1 MNFFKQYNMKIKNL
15 RFLLPVFI
23 VLVLVMFILP
33 YYSYEGYSIIK
44 HTTSLLGAQ
53 NAPNAWV
60 MNLTFILL
68 GIVIFLEA
76 LFHLKQYRIP
86 KILLNIF
93 ALGLILVGIFQHAPL
108 IENMTYNVVDDNL
121 HSVFASWVGF
131 SFIIFAF
138 TSVFVEKTNFR
149 RIFAFLVCISVTIL
163 SLLMFNLSDFAG
175 LWQRLMF
182 IIAFSWLIFFLEGI
196 RLRKNF

>member
-23 VLVLVMFILP
+23 FLVLVMFILP
-33 YYSYEGYSIIK
+33 YYSYEGYSIIE

-53 NAPNAWV
+53 NTPNAWV

-68 GIVIFLEA
+68 GIAIFLES
-76 LFHLKQYRIP
+76 LFHLKQYWIP

-108 IENMTYNVVDDNL
+108 MENMTYNVVDDNL
-121 HSVFASWVGF
+121 HSVFASLVGF

-138 TSVFVEKTNFR
+138 TTVFVEKTNFR
-149 RIFAFLVCISVTIL
+149 RILAFLVGISVTIL

-182 IIAFSWLIFFLEGI
+182 IIAFSWLIFFLERI
-196 RLRKNF
+196 RLIKNC